1 MLNYKKNKKRILT
14 LPQTVALG
22 FVAII
27 LAGAGLLCLPFAT
40 KGNGSLSFID
50 ALFTSTSAT
59 CVTGLVVASTY
70 DTFTV
75 FGQVVITMLI
85 QVGGLGFMTLSSAIY
100 LLIGKRIGLRT
111 QLELQRDFDEDGG
124 RRGFVRLIR
133 KIMLISLV
141 CESVGAL
148 ILTVAFKAHG
158 YGFLKALGVGVFTS
172 ISAFCNAGFDLTPG
186 GGSLAEFGGNG
197 VVLITVMLLI
207 VIGGIGFLVVGDVFD
222 KGRWARLKMHTRIVL
237 IATPVLIVTG
247 ACVFC
252 FAEWNGVLAD
262 MTAGEKILN
271 AFFSSV
277 TLRTAGFSTVDF
289 GKLSSPSYVLSVVF
303 MFIGA
308 SPASTGGGIKT
319 TTFVVLLLAAVATV
333 RQKDEV
339 VVSRREITKNTIRRA
354 ASTLFIG
361 LLWVVVSFFVLCCI
375 EQGRFSTQQLL
386 FEEVSAFATVGLS
399 TGITG
404 ALSVAS
410 KVIIILSMYV
420 GRIGMLT
427 FCMCFAAPPS
437 ELAKIKYKQAQ
448 ISV

>member
-133 KIMLISLV
+133 KIILISFV
-141 CESVGAL
+141 CESAGAL
-148 ILTVAFKAHG
+148 VLSVAFKAHG
-158 YGFLKALGVGVFTS
+158 YGFLKALGAGVFTA
-172 ISAFCNAGFDLTPG
+172 ISAFCNAGFDLTSG
-186 GGSLAEFGGNG
+186 SGSLAEFSGNA

-207 VIGGIGFLVVGDVFD
+207 VIGGMGFLVVGDVLD
-222 KGRWARLKMHTRIVL
+222 KRRWTRLKMNTRIVL
-237 IATPVLIVTG
+237 IATLVLIVMG
-247 ACVFC
+247 ACTFC
-252 FAEWNGVLAD
+252 FAEWNGALAD
-262 MTAGEKILN
+262 MTAGEKIIN

-289 GKLSSPSYVLSVVF
+289 GKLSSPSYVLSIVF

-308 SPASTGGGIKT
+308 SPASTGGGVKT

-339 VVSRREITKNTIRRA
+339 VVSLREITKNTIRRA
-354 ASTLFIG
+354 ASTLFVG

-404 ALSVAS
+404 ALRIAS
-410 KVIIILSMYV
+410 KVIIIVSMFV

>member
-100 LLIGKRIGLRT
+100 LLMGKRIGLRT

-172 ISAFCNAGFDLTPG
+172 ISAFCLSTLLANSLSEFLAAVCNVELPVANKMPLSKVTLTACKP
-186 GGSLAEFGGNG
+186 LA
-197 VVLITVMLLI
+197 
-207 VIGGIGFLVVGDVFD
+207 
-222 KGRWARLKMHTRIVL
+222 
-237 IATPVLIVTG
+237 
-247 ACVFC
+247 
-252 FAEWNGVLAD
+252 
-262 MTAGEKILN
+262 
-271 AFFSSV
+271 SV
-277 TLRTAGFSTVDF
+277 TLST
-289 GKLSSPSYVLSVVF
+289 
-303 MFIGA
+303 
-308 SPASTGGGIKT
+308 
-319 TTFVVLLLAAVATV
+319 
-333 RQKDEV
+333 
-339 VVSRREITKNTIRRA
+339 
-354 ASTLFIG
+354 
-361 LLWVVVSFFVLCCI
+361 
-375 EQGRFSTQQLL
+375 
-386 FEEVSAFATVGLS
+386 
-399 TGITG
+399 
-404 ALSVAS
+404 
-410 KVIIILSMYV
+410 
-420 GRIGMLT
+420 
-427 FCMCFAAPPS
+427 
-437 ELAKIKYKQAQ
+437 
-448 ISV
+448 

>member
-1 MLNYKKNKKRILT
+1 MLNDKKKKRRILT

-40 KGNGSLSFID
+40 KGSGSLSFID

-75 FGQVVITMLI
+75 FGQVVIVLLI

-100 LLIGKRIGLRT
+100 MLIGKRIGLRT
-111 QLELQRDFDEDGG
+111 QLELQRDFDADGG
-124 RRGFVRLIR
+124 RRGFVSLIR
-133 KIMLISLV
+133 KIILISLV
-141 CESVGAL
+141 CESAGAL
-148 ILTVAFKAHG
+148 VLTVAFKVHG
-158 YGFLKALGVGVFTS
+158 YGFLKALGMGVFTS

-186 GGSLAEFGGNG
+186 SGSLAEFSGNG

-207 VIGGIGFLVVGDVFD
+207 VIGGIGFLVIGDVFD
-222 KGRWARLKMHTRIVL
+222 KGRWARLKMHTRIVI

-247 ACVFC
+247 ACAFC
-252 FAEWNGVLAD
+252 FAEWNGVLGD
-262 MTAGEKILN
+262 MTTGEKILN

-289 GKLSSPSYVLSVVF
+289 GKLTSPSYVLSVVF

-319 TTFVVLLLAAVATV
+319 TTFVVLILTAVATV

-339 VVSRREITKNTIRRA
+339 VVSRREITKSTIRRA
-354 ASTLFIG
+354 ASTLFVG
-361 LLWVVVSFFVLCCI
+361 LLWVVVSFFVLCSI

-399 TGITG
+399 TGITS

-410 KVIIILSMYV
+410 KVIIILSMFV

-427 FCMCFAAPPS
+427 FCTCFAAPPS
-437 ELAKIKYKQAQ
+437 ESAKIRYKQAQ